1 MLGRSSRT
9 RDVCDAIMF
18 SSTTEKSSEIIQ
30 RMRSQDIQPM
40 LDLENLLPVLV
51 ARKDDKNLMKA
62 LTKSGESGA
71 KVGSL
76 KELEKIM
83 GTAHFQRMMK
93 SMKK

>member
-30 RMRSQDIQPM
+30 RMKSQDIQLM
-40 LDLENLLPVLV
+40 LDLENLISVLV

-62 LTKSGESGA
+62 LSKSSESGA
-71 KVGSL
+71 KVGL
-76 KELEKIM
+76 L
-83 GTAHFQRMMK
+83 
-93 SMKK
+93 